1 MEDQLILCSYLSKK
15 KLIPSRTASK
25 SWLSISHFNDH
36 KSLIHH
42 DCQTF
47 RSRYPFDLDTVY
59 SQHYIFFSL
68 IVHTHV
74 LYWKK
79 GRRKRKEKKRI
90 WTQTIHFVRWLES
103 IKKSRQ
109 LIFLHYTHINVI
121 QLIPIHKGKPM
132 RVAHLVLLTCND
144 ENSPTLMIK

>member
-59 SQHYIFFSL
+59 SQHYIKLDKIYYFFLS
-68 IVHTHV
+68 HRPHPRFV
-74 LYWKK
+74 LKK
-79 GRRKRKEKKRI
+79 RKENKKRKEKNLNANHSFCTMVGKYKENQDNSYFYI
-90 WTQTIHFVRWLES
+90 TNTSMLYNWYQS
-103 IKKSRQ
+103 IRVNPCV
-109 LIFLHYTHINVI
+109 LHI
-121 QLIPIHKGKPM
+121 
-132 RVAHLVLLTCND
+132 
-144 ENSPTLMIK
+144 